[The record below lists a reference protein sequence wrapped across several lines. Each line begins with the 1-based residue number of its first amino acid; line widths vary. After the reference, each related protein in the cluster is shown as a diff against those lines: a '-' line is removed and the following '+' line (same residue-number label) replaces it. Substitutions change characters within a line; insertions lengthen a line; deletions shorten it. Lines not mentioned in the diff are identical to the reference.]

1 MTLGRLLFLIGSPC
15 SMFVIFPPSK
25 SSLDR
30 ILAHLPRLVDQ
41 PKSKH
46 VDPKAA
52 LKIFFVLCSA
62 ARRGAALAL
71 PSLDPDPQYPC
82 SCSCS
87 ARSLTFVSLYPFI
100 VGTAMTTSPSYVLAT
115 HTHIPLESGRQM
127 GTAGSHMHDKF
138 PYSDFNAIVCKE
150 GGREGGEADPSLPL
164 PLPSSFPVF
173 HFGLTTTTTPT
184 TTATCVN
191 QCSCPVSVYSEC
203 EWKCDDAS
211 RGGRRCRAVEM
222 RREFLPHLP
231 YITSSLV
238 LSPAV

>member
-1 MTLGRLLFLIGSPC
+1 MLHVRYLSSFEKLARSNLGTSASTCRSAEIQTRRSQSGSENLFCP
-15 SMFVIFPPSK
+15 M
-25 SSLDR
+25 
-30 ILAHLPRLVDQ
+30 Q
-41 PKSKH
+41 
-46 VDPKAA
+46 
-52 LKIFFVLCSA
+52 
-62 ARRGAALAL
+62 RGAALAL